1 MVKYRVGWGVGVD
14 SLSDFHGILIVSLE
28 EVIRAV
34 VLDCFSAILS
44 HVEDWRQRTN

>member
-1 MVKYRVGWGVGVD
+1 MVKHRVGWGEGVD
-14 SLSDFHGILIVSLE
+14 SLSDLQGTLVVSLE

-44 HVEDWRQRTN
+44 HVEDWRQKTN